1 MDRNT
6 LQVVVTDSA
15 DALRIAI
22 EKELRARQAADV
34 ARTNRRNADESV
46 LFGFAS
52 KEEETAYGKNEGAR
66 KARLRVDNAVTYNAH
81 KDAEAAHVVA
91 QADLA
96 IARVNFDEACA
107 VSRILQGVL
116 A

>member
-6 LQVVVTDSA
+6 LKVIVTDSA
-15 DALRIAI
+15 DALRLAI
-22 EKELRARQAADV
+22 EKELRSRQAADV
-34 ARTNRRNADESV
+34 ARTNRRNADESII
-46 LFGFAS
+46 FGFES
-52 KEEETAYGKNEGAR
+52 KEAETAYGKNEMAR
-66 KARLRVDNAVTYNAH
+66 KARLRIDNVVTYNAH
-81 KDAEAAHVVA
+81 KDAEAAYVVA

-107 VSRILQGVL
+107 VARVFEGVL